1 MNQFDL
7 FPCRAGCLYFR
18 QRGFS
23 LIELMVVIAISGIL
37 VALAA
42 PSFKNMIDL
51 FRVESTTKALTS
63 ALELTRA
70 TAIQMNGNTSISK
83 ITGTT
88 CSGNDNWSCGWN
100 VLADLDGDG
109 AVDDVVQTFVADG
122 KVSVT
127 RSTSGVTMS
136 ANRWGQLNGTNTAG
150 FVLIPYGGNVSS
162 PAGITLC
169 MNSGGRIRT
178 FKSTDQPS
186 CPTS

>member
-7 FPCRAGCLYFR
+7 FPRRAGCPYFR

-23 LIELMVVIAISGIL
+23 LIEMMVVIAISGIL

-42 PSFKNMIDL
+42 PSFKSMIDSYQ
-51 FRVESTTKALTS
+51 VDSTTKALTS

-70 TAIQMNGNTSISK
+70 TAIQMNGNTSITK
-83 ITGTT
+83 IAGAS
-88 CSGNDNWSCGWN
+88 CSNADDWSCGWN

-109 AVDDVVQTFVADG
+109 AVDDVVQTFPADG
-122 KVSVT
+122 NVQVT
-127 RSTSGVTMS
+127 RSTSGASMS

-150 FVLIPYGGNVSS
+150 FVLVPHGGNVSS

-178 FKSTDQPS
+178 FKSNDQPS
-186 CPTS
+186 CPA